1 MTSLRGT
8 MYLKVT
14 SILYIVLSSISLAV
28 SIITMTIGG
37 LALVGGGDSFVAL
50 SGAII
55 FLVGAVVLVSVVFS
69 LVVGILGVKN
79 CRRADKANT
88 LFVLGIILVVFDVI
102 ALIST
107 LIDGDISAGAI
118 IGDLLGLVLS
128 GLFVYGAYLNKQ
140 DYQQMLANAAYAAPI
155 QQPTNPQ

>member
-1 MTSLRGT
+1 MTPLRGT

-14 SILYIVLSSISLAV
+14 GILYIVLACISLAV
-28 SIITMTIGG
+28 SIFTMAIGG
-37 LALVGGGDSFVAL
+37 LALMGGTDNYMAA

-55 FLVGAVVLVSVVFS
+55 FLLGAIVLISVVFS

-79 CRRADKANT
+79 CRRADKANM
-88 LFVLGIILVVFDVI
+88 LFVLGVIMLVFDVI
-102 ALIST
+102 SLIST
-107 LIDGDISAGAI
+107 LINGDISAGTI

-140 DYQQMLANAAYAAPI
+140 DYQQMLANATYAAPT

>member
-1 MTSLRGT
+1 MTPLRGT

-14 SILYIVLSSISLAV
+14 GILYIVLSCISLAV
-28 SIITMTIGG
+28 SIFTMAIGG
-37 LALVGGGDSFVAL
+37 MALVGGADSFMAA

-55 FLVGAVVLVSVVFS
+55 FLLGAIVLISVIFS

-79 CRRADKANT
+79 CRRADKANM
-88 LFVLGIILVVFDVI
+88 LFVLGVILLVFDVL

-107 LIDGDISAGAI
+107 LADGDISAGSI
-118 IGDLLGLVLS
+118 IGDLLGIVLS

-140 DYQQMLANAAYAAPI
+140 DYRAMLANATFAAPT